1 MILKG
6 DINEMIE
13 LFDLSIA
20 IRFYKQVDSNLFDVH
35 LRSTVP
41 NTINTVKKLKAYLSK
56 INN

>member
-6 DINEMIE
+6 DINEMME

-20 IRFYKQVDSNLFDVH
+20 IRFYKQVDNNLFDVR

-41 NTINTVKKLKAYLSK
+41 NRINTIKKLKTYLLSL
-56 INN
+56 